1 MAKKKKRKPV
11 QKNKTYF
18 FRNHKSIFIV
28 LLIIFLLLLGVLLG
42 YQYILTNYTV
52 TTSYVEGNVHYTDE
66 EILDMV
72 MTGRYGNNSLFLSMK
87 YKNKSISDVPF
98 VEKMDVSVMDPNTIK
113 IEVYE
118 KALAG
123 YVEYLENYMYFD
135 KDGIVV
141 ESSNEQTKGIPLVTG
156 LQFDHVVLY
165 EPLPVDN
172 PEIFKSVLSI
182 TQLVNKYNLSID
194 RIYFGSDNTLTLYF
208 AEVRVALGNATDLDE
223 KLMKLQYMLPEL
235 QGKSGVLRMEN
246 YTEETKNISFEPDQ
260 ESAG

>member
-1 MAKKKKRKPV
+1 MGETNNAQKAGWFTTWCKGVKAEFKKIVWPD
-11 QKNKTYF
+11 QKSLTKQTIAVV
-18 FRNHKSIFIV
+18 SVSVV
-28 LLIIFLLLLGVLLG
+28 LALIIK
-42 YQYILTNYTV
+42 
-52 TTSYVEGNVHYTDE
+52 
-66 EILDMV
+66 ILDMV

-98 VEKMDVSVMDPNTIK
+98 VEKMDVSVMDPHTIK

-208 AEVRVALGNATDLDE
+208 DEVRVALGNATDLDE

-246 YTEETKNISFEPDQ
+246 YTEETKNISFETDQ